1 MKSPVSAY
9 YLRTPKK
16 KKCLKQINILSK
28 KQSIL
33 LSAPGLEILYPEN
46 INVLVQLFMASIG

>member
-33 LSAPGLEILYPEN
+33 LSVPGFKILNPEDIN
-46 INVLVQLFMASIG
+46 ILVQLFMTPIG

>member
-33 LSAPGLEILYPEN
+33 LSVPGFKILNLEDIY
-46 INVLVQLFMASIG
+46 VFVQLFMAPIG